1 MRVLACV
8 HETEEHLSLAL
19 RGRSRSSL
27 LAIRA
32 VGSGERTERFTVT
45 EPVVRES
52 GQRVFRNRRY
62 CVLCGRIRFR
72 PFRAQPA
79 WQQMVASAGRG
90 AYGWSFSWIAA
101 SAVPAGRQG

>member
-19 RGRSRSSL
+19 RGRNRSSL

-32 VGSGERTERFTVT
+32 VGNGERTERFTVT
-45 EPVVRES
+45 QTVIRQS
-52 GQRVFRNRRY
+52 DQRVFCDGRY
-62 CVLCGRIRFR
+62 CVQRGRIRFR

-79 WQQMVASAGRG
+79 WQQMVAPAGRG
-90 AYGWSFSWIAA
+90 ADCGGFAWIAA
-101 SAVPAGRQG
+101 GAISAGRPG